1 MTILYNG
8 TYPGLLSAIFESYRI
23 KARPTRIVP
32 EADWRGSLFEEPLVV
47 ATRSD
52 WAERVRAGVVKK
64 TSKKGER
71 MLYRCLLSE
80 QPDVEMLIYDF
91 VRQSMKSKTNWADNY
106 LDDTVLRLQQ
116 IDKKMGREIHRMHAF
131 VRFQQTR
138 DDIYYA
144 VIEPDFDVLPLIIDH
159 FEKRYPAQTWLI
171 YDSRRH
177 YGMFYDQQRTEA
189 ITFAEKDHL
198 NLRQISASILEEG
211 ETDYQEAWQ
220 KYFTSTNIPERKN
233 MKLHLQ
239 HVPRRYWK
247 YLVEK

>member
-1 MTILYNG
+1 MIFLYDG
-8 TYPGLLSAIFESYRI
+8 TYDGLLSVIFETYRI
-23 KARPTRIVP
+23 KARPTRILP
-32 EADWRGSLFEEPLVV
+32 ETDWRGSLFEKPLVV
-47 ATRSD
+47 ATRAD
-52 WAERVRAGVVKK
+52 WAKRVKAGLIRK
-64 TSKKGER
+64 TSPNAEK
-71 MLYRCLLSE
+71 MLYRSLLSE

-91 VRQSMKSKTNWADNY
+91 VHRAMASAINWEGNF
-106 LDDTVLRLQQ
+106 LDDTVVKLKK

-138 DDIYYA
+138 DDIFYS

-159 FEKRYPAQTWLI
+159 FEKRYPAQRWLI

-177 YGMFYDQQRTEA
+177 YGMFYDLEKTEA
-189 ITFAEKDHL
+189 ITFTEKDHL
-198 NLRQISASILEEG
+198 RLRQLSASILESG
-211 ETDYQEAWQ
+211 ETDYQRAWQ
-220 KYFTSTNIPERKN
+220 TYFTNTNIPERKN